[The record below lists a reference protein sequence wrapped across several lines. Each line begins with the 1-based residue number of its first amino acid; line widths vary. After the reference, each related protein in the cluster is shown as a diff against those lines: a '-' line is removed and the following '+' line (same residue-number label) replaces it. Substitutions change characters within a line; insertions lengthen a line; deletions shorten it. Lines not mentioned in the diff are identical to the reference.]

1 MSARRKPGV
10 LCLEGEWYG
19 AEDRTSVQPML
30 EMLERSGHIRA
41 MWRDVATREELR
53 FYVDR
58 WTHKSWADYPLLYL
72 AFHGAPGEFFV
83 GKTPITLDDL
93 AADLAGKCNGRI
105 LHFGSCATL
114 AIAPAALEAFR
125 QETGAHA
132 VSGYTAAVD
141 WLEASAF
148 EILLVN
154 ELIKSGDVETVRARL
169 SVEHA
174 AWARALGFSI
184 VAGD

>member
-1 MSARRKPGV
+1 MSTRRKPGV

-30 EMLERSGHIRA
+30 DMLERSGHITA
-41 MWRDVATREELR
+41 MYRDVATREELR

-58 WTHKSWADYPLLYL
+58 WTHKDWGNYPLLYL

-83 GKTPITLDDL
+83 GKTPITLEDL
-93 AADLAGKCNGRI
+93 AADLEGKCVGRI
-105 LHFGSCATL
+105 IHFGSCATL
-114 AIAPAALEAFR
+114 GVATEQLETFR
-125 QETGAHA
+125 RQTGAHA
-132 VSGYTAAVD
+132 VSGYSGWVD

-148 EILLVN
+148 EILLLN
-154 ELIKSGDVETVRARL
+154 ELIKTGDVETVQQRM

-174 AWARALGFSI
+174 DWARALGFTI
-184 VAGD
+184 TTG

>member
-19 AEDRTSVQPML
+19 ADDRTSVQPL
-30 EMLERSGHIRA
+30 LDMLERSGHITM

-53 FYVDR
+53 FYVER
-58 WTHKSWADYPLLYL
+58 WAHKRWSTYPLLYL
-72 AFHGAPGEFFV
+72 GFHGAPGEFFV
-83 GKTPITLDDL
+83 GNTPVTLDDL
-93 AADLAGKCNGRI
+93 AADLEGKCVGRI

-114 AIAPAALEAFR
+114 AVAPGELEVFR
-125 QETGAHA
+125 RRTGAHA

-148 EILLVN
+148 EILLLN
-154 ELIKSGDVETVRARL
+154 ELIKSGEVETVQQRI

-174 AWARALGFSI
+174 KWAQALGFTI
-184 VAGD
+184 TTG